1 MLKAYHNLLKV
12 FQVSGRA
19 FGNPLLAFLEIK
31 TSAYSQKNKN
41 AYLHI
46 FDLFGEVCE
55 AYHHIYKA
63 FVEGYM
69 ACPDAFEVSVEV

>member
-19 FGNPLLAFLEIK
+19 FDNPLPAFQEIK
-31 TSAYSQKNKN
+31 TSAHSGENEN
-41 AYLHI
+41 TYLNI